1 MSIDGYQLVALL
13 MGLGVVLMLAESL
26 LPTHGIV
33 GLLGGVSILVA
44 IIVATRVNPWAGV
57 ALLVACVTMIPV
69 AWAGFIHY
77 WPRTPLGRK
86 IVMQPVENPP
96 QQLVVR
102 VGQAGVAVSELRPMG
117 MCEFDGLRVESI
129 SEHGIV
135 PPGTSVKV
143 VALTNNR
150 PTVRVA

>member
-1 MSIDGYQLVALL
+1 MTFDGYQLVALL
-13 MGLGVVLMLAESL
+13 MGLGVVLMLAETL

-33 GLLGGVSILVA
+33 GLLGGVSILIA
-44 IIVATRVNPWAGV
+44 IIVATRVNAWSGV
-57 ALLVACVTMIPV
+57 ALLVACVAMIPI

-77 WPRTPLGRK
+77 WPRTPLGRR
-86 IVMQPVENPP
+86 IVMQPFENPP
-96 QQLVVR
+96 QQLIVR

-135 PPGTSVKV
+135 SPGTNVKV

-150 PTVRVA
+150 PTVRIA

>member
-1 MSIDGYQLVALL
+1 MTFDGYQFVALL
-13 MGLGVVLMLAESL
+13 MGVGVVLILAETL

-33 GLLGGVSILVA
+33 GLLGGVSIIVA
-44 IIVATRVNPWAGV
+44 IIAATRQNPWAGV
-57 ALLVACVTMIPV
+57 ALLVACVAMIPV

-86 IVMQPVENPP
+86 IVMQPIETPP

-102 VGQAGVAVSELRPMG
+102 VGQAGVAISELRPMG
-117 MCEFDGLRVESI
+117 MCEFDGVRVESI

-135 PPGTSVKV
+135 PPGTNVKV
-143 VALTNNR
+143 VALSNNR
-150 PTVRVA
+150 PTVRIA